1 MCRFPMSYA
10 WKSEPRC
17 TLQTALALRGHDLHQ
32 VLVFLVGS
40 FPSMQ
45 PTEHVCFRTNPATD
59 HKQKPLFHPCFPSQF
74 FTCPGLLPSLRVE
87 KDQVL
92 EDHTAHVA
100 ALAAEFGERLVLAA
114 VEEVEPSV
122 ALRSEPFEVVRKPM
136 VAVRSQPSTEGLIVV
151 SVEFGRRVDTFG
163 LDSSGVWRRV
173 FCKCTQTAKQEAP
186 LPDAPLEAWIM
197 EEHPSLGQ
205 LLRPLDQ

>member
-1 MCRFPMSYA
+1 MSYA

-40 FPSMQ
+40 FPSKQ
-45 PTEHVCFRTNPATD
+45 PTEHVCFRTNPVTD
-59 HKQKPLFHPCFPSQF
+59 HKQQPLFHPCFPSQF
-74 FTCPGLLPSLRVE
+74 FTCPRLLPSLRVE

-114 VEEVEPSV
+114 VEAQAQS
-122 ALRSEPFEVVRKPM
+122 ASKIL
-136 VAVRSQPSTEGLIVV
+136 
-151 SVEFGRRVDTFG
+151 
-163 LDSSGVWRRV
+163 
-173 FCKCTQTAKQEAP
+173 
-186 LPDAPLEAWIM
+186 
-197 EEHPSLGQ
+197 
-205 LLRPLDQ
+205 PLDRAPCLLLFASGFFLTLGDSAP